1 MIADAARLWG
11 RYIALSLRAQ
21 MQYRASFL
29 LSALGQCLGTGIE
42 FVGIYALF
50 SRFGELPEWTLWEVA
65 LFYGVVNVSFAL
77 ADTLS
82 TGFDTFGETV
92 KRGDFDRL
100 LLRPRSTVLQLAGK
114 EFAIR
119 RVGRLAAGAFVLAA
133 AAVTLDL
140 DWGAGRVALLAITL
154 LGGMCVFFGLFVI
167 QATIA
172 FWTVESLEI
181 MNTLTYG
188 GVQSAQYP
196 MSIYA
201 APFRRFFTF
210 AVPLACVSYF
220 PVVALLAR
228 PDPLG
233 SPFWFQCVAPLSGLL
248 FLGVAL
254 ALWRLGERHYAST
267 GS

>member
-1 MIADAARLWG
+1 MTPDALRLWG
-11 RYIALSLRAQ
+11 RYLGVSMRAQ

-29 LSALGQCLGTGIE
+29 LAIVGQFAVTGIE
-42 FVGIYALF
+42 FGGLYALF
-50 SRFGELPEWTLWEVA
+50 SRFGDLRDWTLWEVA

-77 ADTLS
+77 ADALS
-82 TGFDTFGETV
+82 TGFDRFGEMV
-92 KRGDFDRL
+92 KQGEFDRL
-100 LLRPRSTVLQLAGK
+100 LLRPRSTVLQLAGQ
-114 EFAIR
+114 EFALR
-119 RVGRLAAGAFVLAA
+119 RAGRLLQGVVVLGVAASSLDLEWDAARGALLT
-133 AAVTLDL
+133 AAV
-140 DWGAGRVALLAITL
+140 
-154 LGGMCVFFGLFVI
+154 LGGVCVFFGLFVI

-181 MNTLTYG
+181 MNTMTYG

-220 PVVALLAR
+220 PVVALLTR

-233 SPFWFQCVAPLSGLL
+233 SPYWLQCIAPLAGPL
-248 FLGVAL
+248 FLLVSL
-254 ALWRLGERHYAST
+254 ALWRLGERHYTST